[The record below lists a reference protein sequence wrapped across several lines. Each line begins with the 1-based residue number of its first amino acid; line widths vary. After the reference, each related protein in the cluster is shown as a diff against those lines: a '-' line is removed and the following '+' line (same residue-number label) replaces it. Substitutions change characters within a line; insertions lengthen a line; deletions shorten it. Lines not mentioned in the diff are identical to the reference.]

1 MPELQTS
8 ESKTQRHVGL
18 AQDMEILE
26 WKWDMNIMDFIT
38 GLPRFRSQNDSI
50 LLILDRM
57 TKILPLFAYKKH
69 SFGRGLHEII
79 HSGGCEN
86 SWSPSV
92 ENFR

>member
-8 ESKTQRHVGL
+8 ESKIQRHVRF

-26 WKWDMNIMDFIT
+26 WKWDMNNMDFIT
-38 GLPRFRSQNDSI
+38 GLPRFRCQNDSI
-50 LLILDRM
+50 LLILDRI
-57 TKILPLFAYKKH
+57 TKILPLFAQKNH
-69 SFGRGLHEII
+69 SFGRGLCEII

-92 ENFR
+92 DNII